1 MIYSFLDPFNNQDP
15 ASKPG
20 SFLFRRKEETVKNI
34 KSIIKKPDQEPFE
47 KIFRPNL
54 KNIDKLIGGPMYTIK
69 LMLTSGKK
77 IVIIYPQDQP
87 NMKYNFTICPIEDK
101 KSFID
106 INGNVIVCGRDDD
119 DRLIGV
125 RLTEEEQKELF
136 RNPYEL

>member
-1 MIYSFLDPFNNQDP
+1 MN
-15 ASKPG
+15 
-20 SFLFRRKEETVKNI
+20 NI
-34 KSIIKKPDQEPFE
+34 KAIIKKPDQDPVE

-125 RLTEEEQKELF
+125 QLTEEEQKELF